1 MIHHRNHLHH
11 YRYSIHKVLQN
22 VDAVC
27 LDVDFAENLSI
38 PVKHEQQSLHWSHEQ
53 VTIHSG
59 IVKLPTGYKSY
70 HLYVSDDRKHDQHF
84 AQSCIER
91 MLEAPEV
98 QVFDMSVIIESDN
111 HSGQ

>member
-1 MIHHRNHLHH
+1 M
-11 YRYSIHKVLQN
+11 
-22 VDAVC
+22 
-27 LDVDFAENLSI
+27 SI

-59 IVKLPTGYKSY
+59 IVKLPTGDKSY
-70 HLYVSDDRKHDQHF
+70 HPYVSDDRKHDQHF
-84 AQSCIER
+84 AQSCLER

-98 QVFDMSVIIESDN
+98 QVFDMSAIIESDN